1 MSDPIKN
8 SNVPVC
14 QPTSAETAGF
24 LKGKKNL
31 GQIAQAVNTRAGVQE
46 AKAGYSTENK
56 QFKLNSV
63 VSGGS
68 RLVKVKTETLDL
80 QACQRRVQSSQESAG
95 MINAAKKLESFA
107 QNIKHAQEIQQNQLA
122 QHAPKI
128 QQTILNGSSRR

>member
-1 MSDPIKN
+1 MSNPITN
-8 SNVPVC
+8 HNVPVC

-24 LKGKKNL
+24 LRGKKNL

-46 AKAGYSTENK
+46 PKAGYSTENK

-80 QACQRRVQSSQESAG
+80 QACQRSVQSSKESAG